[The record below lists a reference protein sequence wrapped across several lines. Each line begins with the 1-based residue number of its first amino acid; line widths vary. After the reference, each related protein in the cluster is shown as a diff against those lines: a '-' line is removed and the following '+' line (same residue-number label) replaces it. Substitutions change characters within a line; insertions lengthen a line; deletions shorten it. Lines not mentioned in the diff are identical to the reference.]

1 MDQHLTLRECAVG
14 NTASIE
20 DAATCEN
27 IERDIQHQSNELHSA
42 ERNLCG
48 LQAQIAGTSARRHP
62 CGRQ

>member
-1 MDQHLTLRECAVG
+1 VG

-27 IERDIQHQSNELHSA
+27 IERDIQQQSNELHSA
-42 ERNLCG
+42 ERSLCG

-62 CGRQ
+62 CGKQ